1 MSLQACPH
9 TYNNLHINSVQVT
22 VYRQQG
28 AYQQHP
34 PNNGHLGCCLYQ
46 QKGSAFICLFW
57 FFFKLPYRRNGFFLN
72 NTYLWVFLAARG
84 FSCSF
89 GEQGFLI
96 AVGSLVGSVTSG
108 LSVDSK
114 TLNHQGS
121 PQGKG
126 F

>member
-1 MSLQACPH
+1 MGL
-9 TYNNLHINSVQVT
+9 
-22 VYRQQG
+22 
-28 AYQQHP
+28 
-34 PNNGHLGCCLYQ
+34 
-46 QKGSAFICLFW
+46 
-57 FFFKLPYRRNGFFLN
+57 
-72 NTYLWVFLAARG
+72 LAARG
-84 FSCSF
+84 FSSSF